1 MRNKFFYKIT
11 ILFILIFHFVSVSG
25 QEKEEKENLIKMD
38 VGVDF
43 LSRYV
48 WRGQNT
54 GGPAPSIQP
63 SITFSIGN
71 FSINACGSN
80 SVGSNQMIQE
90 ADLTLSYFTKY
101 FSVSFVDYFLPN
113 DTVFN
118 NKYFEFDKDATTHV
132 FETQIKI
139 TPFEKIPAYLS
150 FSMNIFGADMKNKD
164 GDIVYSKYLEL
175 GYSKDCGK
183 FAFDVFAGAALD
195 EPNEGKGYYANEKI
209 GIINLGITA
218 TKNVE
223 ITEKF
228 SLPIK
233 TSVVVNPESENIYV
247 FLGISF

>member
-25 QEKEEKENLIKMD
+25 QEKNEEEENLMKMD
-38 VGVDF
+38 VGADLV
-43 LSRYV
+43 SRYI
-48 WRGQNT
+48 WRGQNS
-54 GGPAPSIQP
+54 GGAAPSIQP
-63 SITFSIGN
+63 SVTFSIGD
-71 FSINACGSN
+71 FSINAWGAN
-80 SVGSNQMIQE
+80 SIGNNQMIQE
-90 ADLTLSYFTKY
+90 VDLTLSYSTKY

-113 DTVFN
+113 DTVSN
-118 NKYFEFDKDATTHV
+118 NKFFEFDKDATTHV

-150 FSMNIFGADMKNKD
+150 FSMNIFGADTKKD
-164 GDIVYSKYLEL
+164 GEIVYSKYLEL

-195 EPNEGKGYYANEKI
+195 EPDEGKGYYANEKI

-223 ITEKF
+223 ITERF

-233 TSVVVNPESENIYV
+233 TSIVVNPESENIYM